1 MNDILTITELNILLK
16 DSIKKLPKVKVKG
29 ELGGFRGKY
38 NNTIYANL
46 KDNISSI
53 NIIRFKAT
61 EDIKNGDKLVVSGVI
76 DFYSKTG
83 DIKLI
88 CNSIEVEGEGNIF
101 KKLELIKNK
110 YEEKGYFN
118 NKKSFP
124 KIKNI
129 GIITSK
135 DGAAL
140 QDILFVFNNNKFEN
154 NIFIKNSLVQG
165 NDCVKGLCNG
175 IKFFNTF
182 LTKENL
188 NVDLI
193 MITRGGGNI
202 DDLMGFSD
210 PNVLEEIH
218 NSNIF
223 VMSAVGHEIDW
234 MLSDYVADIRA
245 PTPSIG
251 AEMICKSCQ
260 NYKQKIEIFTYK
272 DETYQQIIK
281 TKFDMIRKNINIYRK
296 MMYINKYQFNKKNI
310 NLIHDKITNLL
321 KNKFNFIKN
330 VINTLKSNI
339 YIIKNHNF
347 NSDCNCVIK
356 SKNKIIKNIDEIQN
370 GTYTIEINKIK
381 KKIEIKIL

>member
-154 NIFIKNSLVQG
+154 NITKNIVIIYSLIRLFSCEP
-165 NDCVKGLCNG
+165 NISSKNEYIPSYIISKATEKLDLGLY
-175 IKFFNTF
+175 
-182 LTKENL
+182 
-188 NVDLI
+188 LI
-193 MITRGGGNI
+193 T
-202 DDLMGFSD
+202 
-210 PNVLEEIH
+210 
-218 NSNIF
+218 
-223 VMSAVGHEIDW
+223 A
-234 MLSDYVADIRA
+234 
-245 PTPSIG
+245 
-251 AEMICKSCQ
+251 
-260 NYKQKIEIFTYK
+260 
-272 DETYQQIIK
+272 QIIK
-281 TKFDMIRKNINIYRK
+281 IIIN
-296 MMYINKYQFNKKNI
+296 
-310 NLIHDKITNLL
+310 
-321 KNKFNFIKN
+321 
-330 VINTLKSNI
+330 S
-339 YIIKNHNF
+339 
-347 NSDCNCVIK
+347 
-356 SKNKIIKNIDEIQN
+356 KIIPTK
-370 GTYTIEINKIK
+370 
-381 KKIEIKIL
+381 